1 MAGEEKDFTQLS
13 DDEVM
18 NLGAADF
25 ERMAAHEE
33 EQAKLAGETDE
44 DREARE
50 AAEAEAAAEANEGG
64 EDDDNEGGEPA
75 STETE
80 QESEEDRLARE
91 AEEEADLDEEE
102 LAELKANREL
112 AKTKA
117 IENKQAEKTAK
128 ALAKEKPQGKQTDSG
143 EFDADSAK
151 KLFEPF
157 MANGRKMTIR
167 NADEGVRL
175 MQLGAGF
182 NAKMES
188 LKPDLAIIAT
198 LRREGLLD
206 NEKLSFL
213 IDLHKKN
220 PEAIG
225 KLVKDSGVD
234 VLDLDESKVAGYK
247 PGNYSTSTKEV
258 ELDQVLDSLKDS
270 PSYGVLMDNVA
281 KKWDSESKR
290 EVGDNPAILQRI
302 NQHME
307 AGFYDKIVD
316 EVNRKKALGE
326 IPSGTPFLAAYAKV
340 GDELNAA
347 GAFGQPEVPPARK
360 LVTSGK
366 PKGAVDEQRR
376 RAAAPAKT
384 TGNPET
390 KKKVVDV
397 WNMSDAEFEKLKV

>member
-1 MAGEEKDFTQLS
+1 MAGEDKDFTQLT

-25 ERMAAHEE
+25 ERMAAAEE

-44 DREARE
+44 EREVRE
-50 AAEAEAAAEANEGG
+50 AAEAEAASNANEGDQDAGNEDG
-64 EDDDNEGGEPA
+64 EAVAEVE
-75 STETE
+75 E
-80 QESEEDRLARE
+80 ESEEDRLARE

-102 LAELKANREL
+102 LAELKSNREL

-117 IENKQAEKTAK
+117 LEQSQAQKPTK
-128 ALAKEKPQGKQTDSG
+128 APAKEKPQGKQTPSD
-143 EFDADSAK
+143 EFDGDAAK

-157 MANGRKMTIR
+157 TANGRKMTIR
-167 NADEGVRL
+167 SADEGVRL
-175 MQLGAGF
+175 MQLGAGY
-182 NAKMES
+182 NAKMEA

-234 VLDLDESKVAGYK
+234 VLDLDETKVAGYK

-270 PSYGVLMDNVA
+270 PSYGLLMDNVA
-281 KKWDSESKR
+281 KKWDSESKQ
-290 EVGDNPAILQRI
+290 EVGNNPAILQRI

-326 IPSGTPFLAAYAKV
+326 IASGTPFLAAYAKV

-360 LVTSGK
+360 LVTTGK
-366 PKGAVDEQRR
+366 SKGTVDEQRR

-384 TGNPET
+384 TGNPEP

-397 WNMSDAEFEKLKV
+397 WNMSDADFEKLKV

>member
-1 MAGEEKDFTQLS
+1 MAGEEKDFTQLT

-25 ERMAAHEE
+25 ERMAAAEE

-44 DREARE
+44 EREVRE
-50 AAEAEAAAEANEGG
+50 AAEAEAASNANEGNQDEG
-64 EDDDNEGGEPA
+64 NEGDEPA
-75 STETE
+75 ADVEQETE
-80 QESEEDRLARE
+80 EQRLARE

-102 LAELKANREL
+102 LAELNANREL

-117 IENKQAEKTAK
+117 LEQKQVEKPAK
-128 ALAKEKPQGKQTDSG
+128 APTKEKPQGKEATSG
-143 EFDADSAK
+143 DFDADGAK

-157 MANGRKMTIR
+157 TANGRKMTIR

-175 MQLGAGF
+175 MQLGAGY
-182 NAKMES
+182 NAKMEA

-234 VLDLDESKVAGYK
+234 VLDLDETKVAGYK

-270 PSYGVLMDNVA
+270 PSYGLLMDNVA
-281 KKWDSESKR
+281 KKWDSESKQ
-290 EVGDNPAILQRI
+290 EVGNNPAVLQLI

-326 IPSGTPFLAAYAKV
+326 IASGTPFLAAYAKV

-360 LVTSGK
+360 LVTTSK
-366 PKGAVDEQRR
+366 SKGTVDEQRR

-384 TGNPET
+384 TGNPEP

-397 WNMSDAEFEKLKV
+397 WNMSDADFEKLKV

>member
-25 ERMAAHEE
+25 ERMAAAEE
-33 EQAKLAGETDE
+33 EQAKLAGESDE

-50 AAEAEAAAEANEGG
+50 AAEAEAAANEGG
-64 EDDDNEGGEPA
+64 EQNEGGEEETN
-75 STETE
+75 TEVE
-80 QESEEDRLARE
+80 EESEEDRLARE

-112 AKTKA
+112 AK
-117 IENKQAEKTAK
+117 AK
-128 ALAKEKPQGKQTDSG
+128 ALEQKQEQKPAKPAATAKQGAKAPATE

-157 MANGRKMTIR
+157 TANGRKMTIR

-175 MQLGAGF
+175 MQLGAGY
-182 NAKMES
+182 NAKMEA

-234 VLDLDESKVAGYK
+234 VLDLDETKVAGYK

-270 PSYGVLMDNVA
+270 PSYGLLMDNVA
-281 KKWDSESKR
+281 KKWDSESKQ
-290 EVGDNPAILQRI
+290 EVGNNPAILQRI

-326 IPSGTPFLAAYAKV
+326 IASGTPFLAAYAKV

-360 LVTSGK
+360 LVTTSK
-366 PKGAVDEQRR
+366 SKGTVDEQRR

-384 TGNPET
+384 TGNPEP

-397 WNMSDAEFEKLKV
+397 WNMSDADFEKLKV

>member
-1 MAGEEKDFTQLS
+1 MADQERDFTELS
-13 DDEVM
+13 DEEVM

-25 ERMAAHEE
+25 ERMAAAE
-33 EQAKLAGETDE
+33 EQNANTEETDE

-50 AAEAEAAAEANEGG
+50 AAEAAANENNEEHQEGG
-64 EDDDNEGGEPA
+64 ESNEPVAAKADE
-75 STETE
+75 
-80 QESEEDRLARE
+80 ESEEDRLARE
-91 AEEEADLDEEE
+91 AAEEADLDEEE
-102 LAELKANREL
+102 LAELRANREL
-112 AKTKA
+112 AQAKA
-117 IENKQAEKTAK
+117 LEDKQAEKPAKSSVKPAAK
-128 ALAKEKPQGKQTDSG
+128 AKATGDD
-143 EFDADSAK
+143 EFDADGAK

-157 MANGRKMTIR
+157 TANGRKMTIR
-167 NADEGVRL
+167 NAEEGVRL
-175 MQLGAGF
+175 MQLGAGY
-182 NAKMES
+182 NAKMEA

-247 PGNYSTSTKEV
+247 PNNYSTSTKEV

-270 PSYGVLMDNVA
+270 PSYSVLMENVA
-281 KKWDSESKR
+281 KKWDSESKQ
-290 EVGDNPAILQRI
+290 EVGNNPAILQRI
-302 NQHME
+302 DQHMQ

-347 GAFGQPEVPPARK
+347 GAFGQPEIPPARK
-360 LVTSGK
+360 LVTPGK
-366 PKGAVDEQRR
+366 EKAKVVDEQRR
-376 RAAAPAKT
+376 RAAAPTKT
-384 TGNPET
+384 AGNPAP
-390 KKKVVDV
+390 KGKVLDV
-397 WNMSDAEFEKLKV
+397 WNMSDADFEKLKV